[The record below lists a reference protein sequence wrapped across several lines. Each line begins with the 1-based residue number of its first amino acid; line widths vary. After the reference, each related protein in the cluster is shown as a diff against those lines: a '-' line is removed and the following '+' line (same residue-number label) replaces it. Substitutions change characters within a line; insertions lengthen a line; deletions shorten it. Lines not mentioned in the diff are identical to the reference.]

1 MTSEKQKYQNL
12 RCYTSMVE
20 VANSEKIEVTGVG
33 DIVHTLHEGDE
44 GARSITLSNVLY
56 VPKLSENLLSI
67 RRIEEKGFK
76 VEFLNGEAKV
86 IGKNGE
92 RVLKAKR
99 KGRLYN
105 IEENKWSAYI
115 TRTENEELWHRRMVS
130 PSLQCS

>member
-20 VANSEKIEVTGVG
+20 VANSEKVEVTGVG

-44 GARSITLSNVLY
+44 GARVLSNVLY
-56 VPKLSENLLSI
+56 VPKLGENLLSI

-86 IGKNGE
+86 TGKNGE

-99 KGRLYN
+99 KGRLYI
-105 IEENKWSAYI
+105 IEENGWSAYI
-115 TRTENEELWHRRMVS
+115 TN
-130 PSLQCS
+130 